1 MLDYTA
7 FASFARSAP
16 PFNLSL
22 DSGREAYYQLGF
34 IFRQTT
40 TALAPILTLTVVPH
54 DVRPQYPPWL
64 SPPGDCGDQHNCST
78 GSAYDFAAQDDFA
91 LEPGPPCDGR

>member
-1 MLDYTA
+1 MKSIPSLGVTPKLWSEDMLDYTA

-40 TALAPILTLTVVPH
+40 TALAPIL
-54 DVRPQYPPWL
+54 
-64 SPPGDCGDQHNCST
+64 S
-78 GSAYDFAAQDDFA
+78 
-91 LEPGPPCDGR
+91 